1 MPWRFDEVLSHARLS
16 PKFALRLGAGIA
28 VFFLLLA
35 AALGVGFQAG
45 AGLAWARSAMLAMGA
60 ASLLAGIVIA
70 WFIARSFHRSSH
82 NALKTA
88 KRLDRV
94 LQNVNAR
101 DS

>member
-1 MPWRFDEVLSHARLS
+1 MLSRARLS

-28 VFFLLLA
+28 VVFLLLA
-35 AALGVGFQAG
+35 VALGVGFQAG
-45 AGLAWARSAMLAMGA
+45 AGLAWARNAMLSLGA
-60 ASLLAGIVIA
+60 ASLLDGIVIA
-70 WFIARSFHRSSH
+70 WFIARSFNRSSQ

-88 KRLDRV
+88 ERLDRV

>member
-1 MPWRFDEVLSHARLS
+1 MLSRARLS

-28 VFFLLLA
+28 VVFLLLA
-35 AALGVGFQAG
+35 VALGVGFQAG
-45 AGLAWARSAMLAMGA
+45 AGFAWARNAMLALGA

-70 WFIARSFHRSSH
+70 WFIARSFNRSSQ

-88 KRLDRV
+88 ERLDRV

>member
-1 MPWRFDEVLSHARLS
+1 MLSRARLS

-28 VFFLLLA
+28 VVFLLLA
-35 AALGVGFQAG
+35 VALGVGFQAG
-45 AGLAWARSAMLAMGA
+45 AGLAWARNTMLALGA

-70 WFIARSFHRSSH
+70 WFIARSFNRSSQ

-88 KRLDRV
+88 ERLDRV

>member
-1 MPWRFDEVLSHARLS
+1 VLSRARLS

-28 VFFLLLA
+28 VVFLLLA
-35 AALGVGFQAG
+35 VALGIGFHAG
-45 AGLAWARSAMLAMGA
+45 AGLAWARHAMLALGA
-60 ASLLAGIVIA
+60 ASLLAGAVIA

-88 KRLDRV
+88 QRLDRV